1 MAIIEKLHILRFRNL
16 DNQYLEPNTNT
27 NLFIGGNGQ
36 GKTNLIEALYYLGH
50 NRSFKS
56 KNIKDVVPFEKEFL
70 QIDAVVDGVRVLLKK
85 SKNKNTI
92 LFDQQKVSSNSK
104 LTHLMPIQ
112 IISPDRG
119 FVVGGPPKLKRS
131 YLDWGVF
138 HLKPSILKTYK
149 SYNKAL
155 KNINTLLTN
164 NNTKQLD
171 QWLAQIATLSVEI
184 SSARV
189 DYIKKLKKTPFVPL
203 EELIEQN
210 NKFDFLL
217 QPGWTKDTN
226 HLDQESI
233 YKYLIKNK
241 GLFFRIKHL
250 SYGPHKATIDYHLNN
265 QNEQHLSRGEQKKLS
280 MFYWIMQVLMLVE
293 LNIKPIVLI
302 DDISSELD
310 QEKTNSILGFLTKLG
325 VQIFITDIGNKP
337 LPVDKKRSTVFQ
349 IDRGAIVKN

>member
-16 DNQYLEPNTNT
+16 DNQYLEPNTNI
-27 NLFIGGNGQ
+27 NLFVGGNGQ
-36 GKTNLIEALYYLGH
+36 GKTNLIEALYYLAH
-50 NRSFKS
+50 NRSFRS
-56 KNIKDVVPFEKEFL
+56 KNIKNVVPLEGDFL
-70 QIDAVVDGVRVLLKK
+70 QIAAVADGVRVLLKK

-92 LFDQQKVSSNSK
+92 LFDQQKISSNSM
-104 LTHLMPIQ
+104 LTHLMPTQ

-119 FVVGGPPKLKRS
+119 FVVGGTPKLKRS

-138 HLKPSILKTYK
+138 HVEPSILKTYK

-155 KNINTLLTN
+155 KNINTMLTN
-164 NNTKQLD
+164 NNTKLLD
-171 QWLAQIATLSVEI
+171 HWLAQIAKLSVEI

-189 DYIKKLKKTPFVPL
+189 DYIEKLKNTPFVPPKN
-203 EELIEQN
+203 LIKQN

-217 QPGWTKDTN
+217 QSGWTKETN

-233 YKYLIKNK
+233 YKYLIKNR
-241 GLFFRIKHL
+241 GSFARIKHL
-250 SYGPHKATIDYHLNN
+250 NYGPHKATIDYYLNN

-280 MFYWIMQVLMLVE
+280 IFYWIMQVLMLVE

-310 QEKTNSILGFLTKLG
+310 QEKIDSILGFLIKLE
-325 VQIFITDIGNKP
+325 VQIFITDIGKKP
-337 LPVDKKRSTVFQ
+337 LYFDKKRSTIYQ
-349 IDRGAIVKN
+349 IDKGVIVKK

>member
-16 DNQYLEPNTNT
+16 NNQYLEPNTNI
-27 NLFIGGNGQ
+27 NLFVGGNGQ
-36 GKTNLIEALYYLGH
+36 GKTNLIETLYYLSH

-92 LFDQQKVSSNSK
+92 LFNQQKVSSNSK
-104 LTHLMPIQ
+104 LTHLMPTQ

-138 HLKPSILKTYK
+138 HINPGILKTYK
-149 SYNKAL
+149 SYNKTL
-155 KNINTLLTN
+155 KNINALLIN

-171 QWLAQIATLSVEI
+171 NWLAKIATLSVEI
-184 SSARV
+184 SSARA
-189 DYIKKLKKTPFVPL
+189 DYIQKLKNTPFVPL
-203 EELIEQN
+203 KELIKQN

-217 QPGWTKDTN
+217 EPGWTKETN

-233 YKYLIKNK
+233 YKYLINNK
-241 GLFFRIKHL
+241 RTSFCYR
-250 SYGPHKATIDYHLNN
+250 
-265 QNEQHLSRGEQKKLS
+265 
-280 MFYWIMQVLMLVE
+280 
-293 LNIKPIVLI
+293 
-302 DDISSELD
+302 SS
-310 QEKTNSILGFLTKLG
+310 FC
-325 VQIFITDIGNKP
+325 
-337 LPVDKKRSTVFQ
+337 
-349 IDRGAIVKN
+349 

>member
-16 DNQYLEPNTNT
+16 DNQYLEPNTNI
-27 NLFIGGNGQ
+27 NLFVGGNGQ
-36 GKTNLIEALYYLGH
+36 GKTNLIEALYYLAH
-50 NRSFKS
+50 NRSFRS
-56 KNIKDVVPFEKEFL
+56 KNIKNVVPLEGDFL
-70 QIDAVVDGVRVLLKK
+70 QIAAVADGVRVLLKK

-92 LFDQQKVSSNSK
+92 LFDQQKISSNSM
-104 LTHLMPIQ
+104 LTHLMPTQ

-119 FVVGGPPKLKRS
+119 FVVGGTPKLKRS

-138 HLKPSILKTYK
+138 HVEPSILKTYK

-155 KNINTLLTN
+155 KNINTMLTN
-164 NNTKQLD
+164 NNTKLLD
-171 QWLAQIATLSVEI
+171 HWLAQIAKLSVEI

-189 DYIKKLKKTPFVPL
+189 DYIEKLKNTPFVTPKN
-203 EELIEQN
+203 LIKQN

-217 QPGWTKDTN
+217 QSGWTKETN

-233 YKYLIKNK
+233 YKYLIKNR
-241 GLFFRIKHL
+241 GSFARIKHL
-250 SYGPHKATIDYHLNN
+250 NYGPHKATIDYYLNN

-280 MFYWIMQVLMLVE
+280 IFYWIMQVLMLVE

-310 QEKTNSILGFLTKLG
+310 QEKIDSILGFLIKLE
-325 VQIFITDIGNKP
+325 VQIFITDIGKKP
-337 LPVDKKRSTVFQ
+337 LYFDKKRSTIYQ
-349 IDRGAIVKN
+349 IDKGVIVKK